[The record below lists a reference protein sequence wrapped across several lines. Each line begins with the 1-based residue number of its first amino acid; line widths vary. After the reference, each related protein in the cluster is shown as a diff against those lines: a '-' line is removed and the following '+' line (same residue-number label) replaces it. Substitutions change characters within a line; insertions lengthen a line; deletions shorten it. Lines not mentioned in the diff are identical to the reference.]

1 MQLIAAAHRV
11 MNGLMAEL
19 KEGHLRDH
27 VLEPQGGDDPREAAD
42 ELMDKIAQ
50 AISAIKIHDTTASRV
65 ARMSGTVTRLTG
77 LLKRRPQPALC

>member
-19 KEGHLRDH
+19 KESHLRDH
-27 VLEPQGGDDPREAAD
+27 VLEPRVGRLGAAD